1 MVEADGLTAA
11 AKDAEAALA
20 RDQKDVVREQQ
31 QLAEDLAAAERDLSE
46 ATANRDALVRE
57 MPSGLIELFQQV
69 SRARKGLA
77 IATATRDGLCSVC
90 HVRLRPPVFQKIRQN
105 DSIVQCETC
114 QRILYYVPP
123 PPPVE
128 TPVVHHP

>member
-1 MVEADGLTAA
+1 
-11 AKDAEAALA
+11 LA